1 MHSIS
6 VLCVY
11 FLVAICI
18 LAGPFLKM
26 IYHRKLEKFEVCVWW
41 CFLSRLSKLV
51 SMYTY
56 LYILQNSQLACQLAS
71 GPIHGGRMVKA
82 FTK

>member
-51 SMYTY
+51 SMYSSKVFFY
-56 LYILQNSQLACQLAS
+56 NLKGDSQLACS
-71 GPIHGGRMVKA
+71 
-82 FTK
+82 